1 MTELFPMSNDLLTL
15 AHWIGAHRTRLVIG
29 SEGAVAALLPG
40 GKTFAVSAA
49 HTRLVRLESGSL
61 VEFNLAKAQAL
72 IAGDDAC
79 TPEQIAEAQ
88 TNPAA
93 PTPSADALAFADLF
107 AFEGVRFAAHTQ
119 PIPINQVICSPR
131 ARQFSDRRNLP
142 HEILACGQASVLVPF
157 MPPGLLLA
165 KEIRRR
171 IALWR
176 DRYKTIP
183 KLILIQNHGMIALG
197 ETVEEVQ
204 TVTEA
209 AVKYAE
215 IFVGAAMMGGPEFL
229 KPNYVTQIDTTR
241 MV

>member
-1 MTELFPMSNDLLTL
+1 MTELFPMSNELLEL
-15 AHWIGAHRTRLVIG
+15 AHWAGNHPARLVLG
-29 SEGAVAALLPG
+29 TEGAVAATLPG
-40 GKTFAVSAA
+40 GTNFAVSSARVNLA
-49 HTRLVRLESGSL
+49 RLETGNV

-72 IAGDDAC
+72 IAQDDAA
-79 TPEQIAEAQ
+79 PEKLTEAQ
-88 TNPAA
+88 TNPTA

-107 AFEGVRFAAHTQ
+107 AFDGIHFALHTQ
-119 PIPINQVICSPR
+119 PIPINQIICSPR

-165 KEIRRR
+165 KEIRRK

-183 KLILIQNHGMIALG
+183 KLILIQNHGMIAMG
-197 ETVEEVQ
+197 ETIEEVK
-204 TVTEA
+204 TISEM

-215 IFVGAAMMGGPEFL
+215 IFVGAAMLGGPEFL
-229 KPNYVTQIDTTR
+229 KPNYVTQIDATKW
-241 MV
+241 V